1 MKKNNA
7 DLNKL
12 KIVDIGTDDFLT
24 ATSKNIDFAWIFE
37 GWDGIE
43 AKRRGVDLN
52 FLPLKDLDE
61 RLDYYTPLII
71 SNENFIKE
79 NPELV
84 KKFLKATTK
93 GYEYAIE
100 NPTEAAKI
108 LVKHAPEIDEELAI
122 KSQEY
127 LSTKYKDD
135 AKRWGEMKDSVW
147 DNYTD
152 FLREYNLIDK
162 DMKAKDAYTNEFLP
176 E

>member
-108 LVKHAPEIDEELAI
+108 LVKHAL
-122 KSQEY
+122 K
-127 LSTKYKDD
+127 
-135 AKRWGEMKDSVW
+135 
-147 DNYTD
+147 
-152 FLREYNLIDK
+152 
-162 DMKAKDAYTNEFLP
+162 
-176 E
+176 